1 MNTVNEFL
9 VIILMSTGLLN
20 EAMAEAAVMPRP
32 EPK

>member
-1 MNTVNEFL
+1 MNTINEFL
-9 VIILMSTGLLN
+9 VIIRMSAGLLK